1 MLLGG
6 VGDGEGKG
14 AIVPESTGK
23 APVAFL
29 ASSAARSASEISF
42 AILAANSPSICEIIP
57 DRCASVHSGLKQD
70 GQEYCGRLMEHSIKP
85 QEKHMG
91 VYVDNGCSRAI

>member
-1 MLLGG
+1 MGG
-6 VGDGEGKG
+6 VGEGEGKD

-23 APVAFL
+23 APAAFL
-29 ASSAARSASEISF
+29 ASSATRSTSAISF
-42 AILAANSPSICEIIP
+42 AILAANSPSILEIIP
-57 DRCASVHSGLKQD
+57 DLWASVHSDLKQD

-91 VYVDNGCSRAI
+91 V

>member
-1 MLLGG
+1 MGG
-6 VGDGEGKG
+6 VGEGEGKD

-23 APVAFL
+23 APAAFL
-29 ASSAARSASEISF
+29 ASSAARSASAISF